1 MEEQSIADYNQAVSA
16 KADIGRDAIEMYNLE
31 KWNIGDD
38 IRKE

>member
-1 MEEQSIADYNQAVSA
+1 MADNQAVSA
-16 KADIGRDAIEMYNLE
+16 KADIGTGTREMYSYSE